1 MRRKE
6 ALYAVIG
13 GVVGAVLTM
22 VCCLFMPFVA
32 QSQSEVAPDGVFGQ
46 ITCRGMKVVDSEGKL
61 GVLIFNGD
69 YGGRVDV
76 FGKDGNPRAGMLIT
90 EHGGQLAVLDKD
102 HKAGVVMAVTK
113 YGNGAVNTWDKNGS
127 PLATLK

>member
-1 MRRKE
+1 MHRKE
-6 ALYAVIG
+6 VLFAVIG
-13 GVVGAVLTM
+13 GFVGAVLAM
-22 VCCLFMPFVA
+22 AGGVILPLGA
-32 QSQSEVAPDGVFGQ
+32 QNEVRDVEFGTV
-46 ITCRGMKVVDSEGKL
+46 TCRGMKVVDSEGKL

-76 FGKDGNPRAGMLIT
+76 FGKDGSPRAGMLIT

-127 PLATLK
+127 HLDTLK